1 MIVRKLHTYA
11 FSSCSLLI
19 VSLLTFF
26 LLFALFPQ
34 NVLAAPD
41 LSFAA
46 QYETA
51 DSGYEIYLEDRADL
65 LSAEEETALLETM
78 RLVAQYGN
86 VAFVSITE
94 NPYYDTAKYADEY
107 YYEHF
112 SYDSGT
118 IFLVDMDER
127 MIYIHSNGEIEET
140 ITTAYANTI
149 TDNVYTY
156 ASKGDFYTCANT
168 AFEQIHTLLLGKPI
182 AQPMKYISNA
192 LLAIVLA
199 LLINYFIVMAS
210 SHSRK
215 ASTSQLLSGTYTKV
229 NILNPTSRFVH
240 QTKRYS
246 PINRGGG
253 GGGGGRPGGARS
265 GGGGGGG
272 SRGSGGG
279 HRF

>member
-1 MIVRKLHTYA
+1 M
-11 FSSCSLLI
+11 
-19 VSLLTFF
+19 
-26 LLFALFPQ
+26 PQ
-34 NVLAAPD
+34 TVLAASD
-41 LSFAA
+41 LNFAV

-51 DSGYEIYLEDRADL
+51 DSGYVIYLEDRADL
-65 LSAEEETALLETM
+65 LSVQEETELLETM
-78 RLVAQYGN
+78 RLIAEYGN

-94 NPYYDTAKYADEY
+94 NPYHDTGSYAEEY
-107 YYEHF
+107 FYEHF
-112 SYDSGT
+112 IYNSGT
-118 IFLVDMDER
+118 IFLIDMDER
-127 MIYIHSNGEIEET
+127 MIYIYSNGEIEET

-156 ASKGDFYTCANT
+156 ASDGDFYTCANK

-210 SHSRK
+210 SHSKK
-215 ASTSQLLSGTYTKV
+215 ANNAELLSGIHTKV
-229 NILNPTSRFVH
+229 NVLDPTSHFIH

-246 PINRGGG
+246 PQNKDSGSSSGGS
-253 GGGGGRPGGARS
+253 RS
-265 GGGGGGG
+265 GGGGG
-272 SRGSGGG
+272 SSGSGGG

>member
-1 MIVRKLHTYA
+1 MRRLHTDT
-11 FSSCSLLI
+11 FSLRSLLM
-19 VSLLTFF
+19 VSLLTV
-26 LLFALFPQ
+26 LLLTALFPQ
-34 NVLAAPD
+34 NVLAASD
-41 LSFAA
+41 LNFAIHH
-46 QYETA
+46 ETT
-51 DSGYEIYLEDRADL
+51 DSGNMIYLEDRADL

-78 RLVAQYGN
+78 RLVAQYGH

-94 NPYYDTAKYADEY
+94 NPYHDTAEYADEY
-107 YYEHF
+107 YYTYF

-118 IFLVDMDER
+118 VFLVDMDER

-156 ASKGDFYTCANT
+156 ASEGDFYTCANT

-229 NILNPTSRFVH
+229 DILNPTSQFVH

-246 PINRGGG
+246 PVNRSSGSSS
-253 GGGGGRPGGARS
+253 GGARS